1 MKYLFVFKSDA
12 SLCLLLP
19 QIGKVTLAVFGSN
32 RQMLALAAIA
42 KEKASK
48 KNVKALKVDT
58 TMDGLMTG
66 SWDWRWDLRDL
77 ICGKK

>member
-1 MKYLFVFKSDA
+1 
-12 SLCLLLP
+12 
-19 QIGKVTLAVFGSN
+19 
-32 RQMLALAAIA
+32 MLALAAIA